1 MAKRNL
7 KQTLRVG
14 FIYFLLSTLLIAVV
28 FFSYILRSAS
38 LSFMD
43 VGGWVYF
50 VCSCLSHA
58 ALFAA
63 LPFVVLYMP
72 SALLGGGPKLSGTLM
87 CIGEVLLTVGFIV
100 NGFVYGLYHFHING
114 LVLSM
119 LTGPGAAEIFV
130 FSPWL
135 YLKSALYVAAVI
147 AVGVALLW
155 LSIRL
160 ERLLLP
166 HLWRDGLLAVLAFT
180 LLAQAMH
187 IYAAATLK
195 RSVLE
200 ATGFAVDDPDD
211 EDGWERKLELA
222 KELFEGMAGLC
233 SATDY
238 ELWFKDTGAKA
249 DIKPDARLSLCEDD
263 MKELLFEI
271 MESVED
277 TLELHGGMVKN
288 PERDEAIADYQKHG
302 WDTNGICHLYGVT
315 YADLQDTI
323 KAVLASHGIIE
334 ED

>member
-1 MAKRNL
+1 MKVRELL
-7 KQTLRVG
+7 KMDIDIDVYDNVTEEL
-14 FIYFLLSTLLIAVV
+14 AVA
-28 FFSYILRSAS
+28 F
-38 LSFMD
+38 
-43 VGGWVYF
+43 
-50 VCSCLSHA
+50 C
-58 ALFAA
+58 
-63 LPFVVLYMP
+63 
-72 SALLGGGPKLSGTLM
+72 GPMELTEAG
-87 CIGEVLLTVGFIV
+87 IRRFGEVLDYWVELTNKG
-100 NGFVYGLYHFHING
+100 GY
-114 LVLSM
+114 
-119 LTGPGAAEIFV
+119 
-130 FSPWL
+130 
-135 YLKSALYVAAVI
+135 
-147 AVGVALLW
+147 
-155 LSIRL
+155 
-160 ERLLLP
+160 
-166 HLWRDGLLAVLAFT
+166 
-180 LLAQAMH
+180 
-187 IYAAATLK
+187 IYAI
-195 RSVLE
+195 V
-200 ATGFAVDDPDD
+200 AVDDPDD

>member
-1 MAKRNL
+1 MKVRELL
-7 KQTLRVG
+7 KMDIDIDVYDNVTEEL
-14 FIYFLLSTLLIAVV
+14 AVA
-28 FFSYILRSAS
+28 F
-38 LSFMD
+38 
-43 VGGWVYF
+43 
-50 VCSCLSHA
+50 C
-58 ALFAA
+58 
-63 LPFVVLYMP
+63 
-72 SALLGGGPKLSGTLM
+72 GPMELTEAG
-87 CIGEVLLTVGFIV
+87 IRRFGEVLDYWVELTNKGS
-100 NGFVYGLYHFHING
+100 Y
-114 LVLSM
+114 
-119 LTGPGAAEIFV
+119 
-130 FSPWL
+130 
-135 YLKSALYVAAVI
+135 
-147 AVGVALLW
+147 
-155 LSIRL
+155 
-160 ERLLLP
+160 
-166 HLWRDGLLAVLAFT
+166 
-180 LLAQAMH
+180 
-187 IYAAATLK
+187 IYAI
-195 RSVLE
+195 V
-200 ATGFAVDDPDD
+200 AVNDPED

-222 KELFEGMAGLC
+222 KELFESMAGLC